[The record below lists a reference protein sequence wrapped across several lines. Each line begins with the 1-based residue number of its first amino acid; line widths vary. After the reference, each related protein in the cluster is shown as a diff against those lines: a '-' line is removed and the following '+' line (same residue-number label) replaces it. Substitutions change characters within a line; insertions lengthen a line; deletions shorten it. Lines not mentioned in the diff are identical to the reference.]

1 MSARDEVA
9 IRFQRSSLGKN
20 ILKLCCTKIKDA
32 YKYAKTWTCVCQP
45 FFKRSSVDAV
55 WSAEQGDQSYASQNT
70 DMLVKS
76 AIRHAV
82 LDGRQVFFGG
92 DDEELFG
99 LVGGKRVA

>member
-1 MSARDEVA
+1 M
-9 IRFQRSSLGKN
+9 
-20 ILKLCCTKIKDA
+20 CCTKIKDA

-70 DMLVKS
+70 DMLVMS

-92 DDEELFG
+92 DDEELFAK
-99 LVGGKRVA
+99 VDERRVA

>member
-1 MSARDEVA
+1 M
-9 IRFQRSSLGKN
+9 
-20 ILKLCCTKIKDA
+20 CCTKTKDA
-32 YKYAKTWTCVCQP
+32 YKYGEDMDVCLSTIFYCSP
-45 FFKRSSVDAV
+45 VDSV
-55 WSAEQGDQSYASQNT
+55 WSAERGDQSYASQNT